1 MEDQGTIRPGVK
13 EYKDR
18 GYIFGDGKVDVGK
31 LKKHIDHANKASKSA
46 KVMMGLFIA
55 LGVIAFI
62 AALFVLNVR
71 NREVSMAPPFA
82 YIGTG
87 CLFVALGYYFVYR
100 YFAMKHEQYLWEEYQ
115 WYISIKVMSG
125 QPLKKG
131 ELIVSAPV
139 TLFLKEET
147 SANETSQNQ

>member
-1 MEDQGTIRPGVK
+1 MENQGTIRPGVK
-13 EYKDR
+13 KYKDG
-18 GYIFGDGKVDVGK
+18 GYTFGDGKAGVGIVK
-31 LKKHIDHANKASKSA
+31 RHIVFAEKACRTA
-46 KVMMGLFIA
+46 YALEGIFIA

-71 NREVSMAPPFA
+71 NREVSMAPTFA
-82 YIGTG
+82 YLGAG
-87 CLFVALGYYFVYR
+87 CISCALLFYFIYR

-115 WYISIKVMSG
+115 WYISLKVMSG

-139 TLFLKEET
+139 TLYLNEEI
-147 SANETSQNQ
+147 AKNETSQNQ

>member
-13 EYKDR
+13 KYKDG
-18 GYIFGDGKVDVGK
+18 GYTFGDGKADVGK

-46 KVMMGLFIA
+46 HALEGIFIA

-62 AALFVLNVR
+62 AALYFLNVR
-71 NREVSMAPPFA
+71 NREVSIAPTFA
-82 YIGTG
+82 YLGAG
-87 CLFVALGYYFVYR
+87 CISCALLFYFIYR

-115 WYISIKVMSG
+115 WYITLKVMSG

-131 ELIVSAPV
+131 EVIVSTPV
-139 TLFLKEET
+139 TLYLNEEI
-147 SANETSQNQ
+147 AKNETEKE

>member
-1 MEDQGTIRPGVK
+1 MENQGTIRPGVK
-13 EYKDR
+13 KYKDG
-18 GYIFGDGKVDVGK
+18 GYTFGDGKANVGK
-31 LKKHIDHANKASKSA
+31 LKRHIDHASKASKSA
-46 KVMMGLFIA
+46 QVMMGLFIA
-55 LGVIAFI
+55 LAVIAYI
-62 AALFVLNVR
+62 MALFMLNSR
-71 NREVSMAPPFA
+71 HGEITPPFA

-139 TLFLKEET
+139 TLYLNEEIAKNEAEKE
-147 SANETSQNQ
+147 